1 MLTNPSGG
9 LTARKWIIPA
19 ALLVLALLVFLG
31 WRGVFAPQQA
41 DAPSNTRSA
50 VAEAPLGSAAPGNA
64 GQAARPVIPAAPV
77 PPDLAAP
84 AAEAPRSEAA
94 ANASARNEAARSE
107 AAPAGASA
115 AAQPAMEPPRFDVVR
130 VGARGSAVI
139 AGRAA
144 PGAEVIV
151 MADNGRELGRARA
164 DRRGEFVILPA
175 DPLPPGNMELSLVA
189 RLGDQE
195 VRGPDTVVLVV
206 PDTAAQMAEA
216 GRASREAAQS
226 QDQQVQSPA
235 ERTSRD
241 AAPSQDQQVQSP
253 AERTSRDAAPSQDQQ
268 VQTAAPAQPT
278 GPLAVL
284 VPMRP
289 EGTAPRVLQGGE
301 AASPERAASRLS
313 IDSVEYDQG
322 GAMIFAGSAQ
332 PGAVLRLYINDL
344 HAGDA
349 TADMMGRWS
358 LMPETQPAVGR
369 HRLRVDQ
376 ISPAEGRVLA
386 RAEVPFQRE
395 ELPNELLAQ
404 QRIVVQPGHNL
415 WRIARATYGRGTRY
429 TVIYQANRDQIA
441 DPNRIF
447 PGQVFALPAASP
459 APEASNRPR

>member
-1 MLTNPSGG
+1 
-9 LTARKWIIPA
+9 
-19 ALLVLALLVFLG
+19 
-31 WRGVFAPQQA
+31 
-41 DAPSNTRSA
+41 
-50 VAEAPLGSAAPGNA
+50 
-64 GQAARPVIPAAPV
+64 
-77 PPDLAAP
+77 
-84 AAEAPRSEAA
+84 
-94 ANASARNEAARSE
+94 
-107 AAPAGASA
+107 
-115 AAQPAMEPPRFDVVR
+115 
-130 VGARGSAVI
+130 
-139 AGRAA
+139 
-144 PGAEVIV
+144 
-151 MADNGRELGRARA
+151 
-164 DRRGEFVILPA
+164 
-175 DPLPPGNMELSLVA
+175 
-189 RLGDQE
+189 
-195 VRGPDTVVLVV
+195 VVLVV

-216 GRASREAAQS
+216 GRASREAAQ
-226 QDQQVQSPA
+226 
-235 ERTSRD
+235 
-241 AAPSQDQQVQSP
+241 SQDQQVQSP

>member
-50 VAEAPLGSAAPGNA
+50 VAEAPSGSAAPGNA

-115 AAQPAMEPPRFDVVR
+115 AAQPTMEPPRFDVVR

-235 ERTSRD
+235 
-241 AAPSQDQQVQSP
+241 
-253 AERTSRDAAPSQDQQ
+253 
-268 VQTAAPAQPT
+268 PAQPT

-284 VPMRP
+284 VPVRP

-301 AASPERAASRLS
+301 AASPERTASRLS

-358 LMPETQPAVGR
+358 LMPVTQPAVGR

-395 ELPNELLAQ
+395 ELPSELLAQ

-415 WRIARATYGRGTRY
+415 WRIARATYGRGARY
-429 TVIYQANRDQIA
+429 TVIYQANREQIA

>member
-241 AAPSQDQQVQSP
+241 AAPSQDQQVQ
-253 AERTSRDAAPSQDQQ
+253 
-268 VQTAAPAQPT
+268 TAAPAQPT

-395 ELPNELLAQ
+395 ELPSELLAQ

-415 WRIARATYGRGTRY
+415 WRIARATYGRGARY

>member
-115 AAQPAMEPPRFDVVR
+115 AAQPTMEPPRFDVVR

-151 MADNGRELGRARA
+151 LADNGRELGRARA

-241 AAPSQDQQVQSP
+241 AAPSQ
-253 AERTSRDAAPSQDQQ
+253 EQQ

-301 AASPERAASRLS
+301 AASPERTASRLS

-395 ELPNELLAQ
+395 ELPSELLAQ

>member
-50 VAEAPLGSAAPGNA
+50 VAEAPSGSAAPGNA

-84 AAEAPRSEAA
+84 AAEAPRSDAA

-235 ERTSRD
+235 
-241 AAPSQDQQVQSP
+241 
-253 AERTSRDAAPSQDQQ
+253 
-268 VQTAAPAQPT
+268 PAQPT

-301 AASPERAASRLS
+301 VASPERTASRLS

>member
-41 DAPSNTRSA
+41 DAPTNTRSA
-50 VAEAPLGSAAPGNA
+50 VAEAPSGSAAPGNA

-115 AAQPAMEPPRFDVVR
+115 AAQPTMEPPRFDVVR

-151 MADNGRELGRARA
+151 LADNGRELGRARA

-235 ERTSRD
+235 PT
-241 AAPSQDQQVQSP
+241 
-253 AERTSRDAAPSQDQQ
+253 
-268 VQTAAPAQPT
+268 QPT

-284 VPMRP
+284 VPVRP

-301 AASPERAASRLS
+301 AASPERTASRLS

-395 ELPNELLAQ
+395 ELPSELLAQ

-415 WRIARATYGRGTRY
+415 WRIARATYGRGARY
-429 TVIYQANRDQIA
+429 TVIYQANREQIA

-447 PGQVFALPAASP
+447 PGQVFALPTASS

>member
-50 VAEAPLGSAAPGNA
+50 VAEAPSGSAAPGNA

-115 AAQPAMEPPRFDVVR
+115 AAQPTMEPPRFDVVR

-216 GRASREAAQS
+216 GRASREAA
-226 QDQQVQSPA
+226 
-235 ERTSRD
+235 
-241 AAPSQDQQVQSP
+241 
-253 AERTSRDAAPSQDQQ
+253 PSQDQQ

-284 VPMRP
+284 VPVRP

-301 AASPERAASRLS
+301 AASPERTASRLS

-395 ELPNELLAQ
+395 ELPSELLAQ

-415 WRIARATYGRGTRY
+415 WRIARATYGRGARY
-429 TVIYQANRDQIA
+429 TVIYQANREQIA

>member
-151 MADNGRELGRARA
+151 LADNGRELGRARA

-216 GRASREAAQS
+216 GRASREAAQ
-226 QDQQVQSPA
+226 
-235 ERTSRD
+235 
-241 AAPSQDQQVQSP
+241 SQDQQVQSP

-358 LMPETQPAVGR
+358 LMPVTQPAVGR

-429 TVIYQANRDQIA
+429 TVIYQANREQIA